1 MASRGKRK
9 RGRKDKG
16 PNKALKIQKGDDGS
30 HVTGKA
36 KSVRAKPTATKP
48 KALKES
54 VPASQAEQE
63 ATEAKPSKRANPDA
77 VRRVSKLGIL
87 QDLIDALRHDALR
100 SHMDFSRRFRRL
112 EARVEQLENAAS
124 ADKNHGE
131 QDFEESQ

>member
-1 MASRGKRK
+1 M
-9 RGRKDKG
+9 
-16 PNKALKIQKGDDGS
+16 
-30 HVTGKA
+30 
-36 KSVRAKPTATKP
+36 RAKPTATKP

-63 ATEAKPSKRANPDA
+63 ATEAKPFKRANPDA
-77 VRRVSKLGIL
+77 VRKVQKVCILNIRVIACQMLIFREHKELRGSCALLHHKLGIL